1 MKKLLIDVG
10 STSIKWT
17 VDSEESGKGEVS
29 RPPFPSPLRHAPPFF
44 EVDPEAIWHV
54 VSTIVEQAGSVDS
67 IALSVQMHGYVLG
80 DEAGRA
86 VSPYVSWQDE
96 RASLPVGDSTYL
108 EQFPVRIERQSG
120 TSLKANLPA
129 VSLYAMQAIE
139 PEIVRRARLFFT
151 LGSYLAFRLTG
162 RNVTHLTDAA
172 PSGFYDVTTCRP
184 SAVAPAWLSLPEAVE
199 SLRHIG
205 LHQGIAVHPPVG
217 DQQASVMGAG
227 LESGALLLNLGTAAQ
242 LCAVEPSPCF
252 GEFESRPY
260 FNGTTLCTVTRL
272 LGGRDMRQHEDD
284 PVFGDRMTH
293 DYLQAIRK
301 LPSRKRLRVIGG
313 AAQHYRS
320 LIDSVCQRLAL
331 PYTVETESDALD
343 GLNKLAAMEKTH
355 EIL

>member
-10 STSIKWT
+10 STSVKWT
-17 VDSEESGKGEVS
+17 VNSEKSGKGEVG
-29 RPPFPSPLRHAPPFF
+29 RLPFPSPLRHEPPFF
-44 EVDPEAIWHV
+44 EVNPEAIWNV
-54 VSTIVEQAGSVDS
+54 VSAIVGQAGSVDC

-80 DEAGRA
+80 DETGRA

-96 RASLPVGDSTYL
+96 RATLPVGKSTYL
-108 EQFPVRIERQSG
+108 EQFPARIERQSG

-129 VSLYAMQAIE
+129 VSLYAMRTIE
-139 PEIVRRARLFFT
+139 PETLRRSRMFFT

-162 RNVTHLTDAA
+162 RNATHLTDAA

-199 SLRHIG
+199 SLRPIG
-205 LHQGIAVHPPVG
+205 RDQGVAVHPPVG

-227 LESGALLLNLGTAAQ
+227 LASDAFLLNLGTAAQ

-260 FNGTTLCTVTRL
+260 FNGATLCTVTRL
-272 LGGRDMRQHEDD
+272 LGGRDIRQHEND
-284 PVFGDRMTH
+284 PAFGDRMTQ

-301 LPSRKRLRVIGG
+301 LPPRRRLRVIGG

-331 PYTVETESDALD
+331 PYTVEMESDALD
-343 GLNKLAAMEKTH
+343 GLNKLVAMEKSHETH
-355 EIL
+355 